1 MKICV
6 LIAVAATLGA
16 QAPVSSELPPDT
28 VVMKVGGKD
37 ITAGEIRKILDAA
50 PPELV
55 QAFHT
60 NPTDAIQ
67 SLYILDFLNVEGD
80 QLKLGEESP
89 WKEQIEE
96 ARKRVIAQAMINHE
110 RDGYLVT
117 PEETEAFYRA
127 NQSRYEQAKIKVI
140 YIAYKAA
147 MPVGTSPEDVKQA
160 ALAALAAAHD
170 PHLRSESDAKAL
182 ATDIVIKLRG
192 GADFGQMVAQYSEDA
207 TSKAVGGDFG
217 TIKGTST
224 AYPDQIKKAVLGLK
238 AGEVGDPVQLPGA
251 YYIIRVDEKTLLSI
265 NEVREPII
273 QEIRQQHLGD
283 FITGLRKRF
292 APQILKPEFFLQSG
306 PPKK

>member
-28 VVMKVGGKD
+28 VVMKIGSKNV
-37 ITAGEIRKILDAA
+37 TAGEIRQILDSAEPA
-50 PPELV
+50 LR
-55 QAFHT
+55 QAFQT

-67 SLYILDFLNVEGD
+67 SLYILDFLSAEGD
-80 QLKLGEESP
+80 KLKLAEESP
-89 WKEQIEE
+89 WKEQIEA
-96 ARKRVIAQAMINHE
+96 ARMKIVANAMVNHE

-117 PEETEAFYRA
+117 PEETEAFYKA

-170 PHLRSESDAKAL
+170 PKQRSESDAKAL

-224 AYPDQIKKAVLGLK
+224 SYPDAIKKAVLALK
-238 AGEVGDPVQLPGA
+238 PGEVSDPVQLPGA
-251 YYIIRVDEKTLLSI
+251 YYIIRVDDKTLQSI
-265 NEVREPII
+265 NDVRESII

-283 FITGLRKRF
+283 YITGLRQRF
-292 APQILKPEFFLQSG
+292 APQILKPEFFLQSS

>member
-28 VVMKVGGKD
+28 VVLKVGGKD
-37 ITAGEIRKILDAA
+37 ITAGEIRKILDSA
-50 PPELV
+50 PPDLV

-96 ARKRVIAQAMINHE
+96 ARKRVVAQAMINHE

-117 PEETEAFYRA
+117 PEETEAFYKA
-127 NQSRYEQAKIKVI
+127 NQSRYEQEKIKVI

-170 PHLRSESDAKAL
+170 PKQRSESDAKTL

-192 GADFGQMVAQYSEDA
+192 GADFGQMVSQYSEDA

-224 AYPDQIKKAVLGLK
+224 SYPDQIKKAVLGLK
-238 AGEVGDPVQLPGA
+238 AGEVSDPVQLPGA
-251 YYIIRVDEKTLLSI
+251 YYIIRVDEKTLQSI

-283 FITGLRKRF
+283 FITALRKRF
-292 APQILKPEFFLQSG
+292 APQILKPEFFLQSS